1 MTAAKAY
8 FVAVFYAN
16 YFGKEVVGLRYLGNC
31 AIINIVVIVLVE
43 SGLIVIF

>member
-16 YFGKEVVGLRYLGNC
+16 YSGKEVVGLRYLGNF
-31 AIINIVVIVLVE
+31 ATINIVVIVLVG